1 MRVRFL
7 ISREAQPIIDRGG
20 LIQGETPA
28 RGFAFRFGGRAL
40 PLFALLLAS
49 LALQVVACDPGADS
63 ESAAARGGD
72 IDLSPRSYDTMPEVK
87 LGEVYIGEE
96 DVKGADS
103 NSAEMT
109 DARRVLKLMREL
121 LAMLE
126 AQEIRGLA
134 RHVSPNRG
142 LYVDLKAH
150 RSLGD
155 IQKDLSD
162 PEGYLQTYYLN
173 TETLRSRT
181 EDPGQLAVRDILRLT
196 RVVTADVYMQADR
209 KQCELRLR
217 LEDAP
222 SKSYYLNNPVFIKEN
237 EEWFIYRLF

>member
-1 MRVRFL
+1 MSRGYASASRYGVR
-7 ISREAQPIIDRGG
+7 AKP
-20 LIQGETPA
+20 
-28 RGFAFRFGGRAL
+28 L
-40 PLFALLLAS
+40 PVLLLAFS
-49 LALQVVACDPGADS
+49 LVMVACDPGAQS
-63 ESAAARGGD
+63 ESAASRGGE
-72 IDLSPRSYDTMPEVK
+72 IDLSSQSYDTMPEVR
-87 LGEVYIGEE
+87 LGELYAGEE
-96 DVKGADS
+96 DVQGAKSD
-103 NSAEMT
+103 SAEMK
-109 DARRVLKLMREL
+109 DARRVLNLMREL
-121 LAMLE
+121 LVMLE
-126 AQEIRGLA
+126 AREIRGLA

-150 RSLGD
+150 RSHGD
-155 IQKDLSD
+155 IQKDLRD

-222 SKSYYLNNPVFIKEN
+222 SKSYYLNNPVFVKEN